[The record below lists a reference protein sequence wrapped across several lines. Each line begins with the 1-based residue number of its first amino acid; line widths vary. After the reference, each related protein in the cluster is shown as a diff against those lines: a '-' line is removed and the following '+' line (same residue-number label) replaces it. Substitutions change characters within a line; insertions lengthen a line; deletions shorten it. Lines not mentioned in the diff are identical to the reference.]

1 MLDAAGQQLGVVPQE
16 IVHANLGMSGHTVTV
31 RSVRRANGQVQNLL
45 LRYVP
50 EMQDAAQLAG
60 GLQLRSHS

>member
-16 IVHANLGMSGHTVTV
+16 IAHANPGMSGHSITV
-31 RSVRRANGQVQNLL
+31 RSVKRADGQVQNLL

-50 EMQDAAQLAG
+50 GMQDAAQLGG
-60 GLQLRSHS
+60 GLQVRCQS

>member
-16 IVHANLGMSGHTVTV
+16 IVHANSGMAGHSVTV
-31 RSVRRANGQVQNLL
+31 RSVKRADGQVQNLL

-50 EMQDAAQLAG
+50 GMQDAAQLEG
-60 GLQLRSHS
+60 GLQLKCHS